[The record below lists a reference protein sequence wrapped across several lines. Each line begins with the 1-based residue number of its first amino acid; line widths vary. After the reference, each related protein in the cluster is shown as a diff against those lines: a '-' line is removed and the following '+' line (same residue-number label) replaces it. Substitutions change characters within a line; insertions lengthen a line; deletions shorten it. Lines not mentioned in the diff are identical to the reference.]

1 MATTNL
7 TGEKIATWKVIHTS
21 VEAEIGTNPHL
32 SERHGRLGQIIEES
46 EQLQVQQKSLIAELR
61 SVNRRRRE
69 IAAEGEDLRNRLAAA
84 LKFEHG
90 FTDEKLISF
99 GVKPRRTRRS
109 RKAEEQPESPEKR
122 AATAS

>member
-21 VEAEIGTNPHL
+21 VEAELETKPHL
-32 SERHGRLGQIIEES
+32 SERHGRLGEIIGES
-46 EQLQVQQKSLIAELR
+46 EQLQVQQKSLIAQLR

-90 FTDEKLISF
+90 FTHEKLISF